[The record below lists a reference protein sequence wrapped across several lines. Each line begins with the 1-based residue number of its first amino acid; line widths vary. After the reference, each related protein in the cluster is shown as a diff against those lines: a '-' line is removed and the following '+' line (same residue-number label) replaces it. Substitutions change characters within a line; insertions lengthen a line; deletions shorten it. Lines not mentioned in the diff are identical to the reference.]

1 MQKHASQFVFSPF
14 LERPVKAD
22 LSPITHALTVTG
34 WLIVG
39 VSFIFTVFPT
49 IDLTVSSWFA
59 KDGNF
64 ILGDHV
70 LLRGLRDY
78 SRLLTKVIVWSMVLL
93 TALCIACPRGLWRCA
108 AHKPLFVL
116 TSFFAGPVVVVEAL
130 KFAIG
135 RARPRHLIDFG
146 GSADFTPVWE
156 FAAACSHNCS
166 FPSGE
171 AAGAAA
177 ALSLLVFV
185 SPRYRALTASMVTPV
200 LIFVAMNRVAFGAHF
215 LSDVVLAWLITLFI
229 MLLIWRWTQ
238 VRSQDID
245 DRLSGVVRR
254 RAQ

>member
-1 MQKHASQFVFSPF
+1 MQKHVSHFVSFHF
-14 LERPVKAD
+14 FERPAKAD
-22 LSPITHALTVTG
+22 LSLITHALTVTG

-64 ILGDHV
+64 ILGDNV
-70 LLRGLRDY
+70 LLRGFRDY
-78 SRLLTKVIVWSMVLL
+78 SRLLTKVIMWSMVLL
-93 TALCIACPRGLWRCA
+93 TALCIACPRRLGPCA

-116 TSFFAGPVVVVEAL
+116 TSFFAGPVAVVEAL

-135 RARPRHLIDFG
+135 RARPRHLVDFG

-185 SPRYRALTASMVTPV
+185 SPKYRALTASMVTPV
-200 LIFVAMNRVAFGAHF
+200 LSFVAINRVAFGAHF

-229 MLLIWRWTQ
+229 MLLIWRWMQ
-238 VRSQDID
+238 GRSQNVD
-245 DRLSGVVRR
+245 DRIGGLLRS
-254 RAQ
+254 RA

>member
-1 MQKHASQFVFSPF
+1 MQKHVSHVVFTPSF
-14 LERPVKAD
+14 ERQTKAD
-22 LSPITHALTVTG
+22 LSPIARALTVTG

-39 VSFIFTVFPT
+39 VSFIFTLFPT
-49 IDLTVSSWFA
+49 IDLTVSNWFA

-64 ILGDHV
+64 ILGDNV
-70 LLRGLRDY
+70 LLRSLRDY
-78 SRLLTKVIVWSMVLL
+78 SRLLTTVIIWSMVLL
-93 TALCIACPRGLWRCA
+93 TALCIACSRRLWRCA

-116 TSFFAGPVVVVEAL
+116 SSFFAGPVVVVEAL

-135 RARPRHLIDFG
+135 RARPRHLVDFG
-146 GSADFTPVWE
+146 GSADFTPVWQ

-215 LSDVVLAWLITLFI
+215 LSDVVLAWLITVFI
-229 MLLIWRWTQ
+229 MLLIWRWMQ
-238 VRSQDID
+238 GRSQDID
-245 DRLSGVVRR
+245 DL
-254 RAQ
+254 